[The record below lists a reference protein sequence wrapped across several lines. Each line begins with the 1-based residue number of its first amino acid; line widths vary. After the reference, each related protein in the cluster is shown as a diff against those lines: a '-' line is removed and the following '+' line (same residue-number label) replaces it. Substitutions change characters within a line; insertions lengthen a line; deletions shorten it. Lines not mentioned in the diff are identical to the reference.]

1 MTTYTRPVL
10 LLLCGLLLL
19 TLAIAVLNTLVPLWL
34 AHENLPTWQVGM
46 VSSSFFTGN
55 LLGTLLTGSLIKR
68 FGFNRSYYLASL
80 IFAVGC
86 AGLGLMVGFWSW
98 MVWRFIAGVGCAMIW
113 VVVESALMCS
123 GTSRNRGRL
132 LAAYMM
138 VYYVGTVLGQL
149 MVSKLPTDL
158 MSVLPWVTGMV
169 LAAILPLLFTRIV
182 NQNSEHQEATHVW
195 PMLRLRQARLGVNGC
210 IISGIV
216 LGSLYGL
223 MPLYLNHQGVSDSGI
238 GFWMAVMVSAGIVGQ
253 WPIGRLAD
261 RFGRLLVLR
270 VQVFVVIMGCLAM
283 LSNAAMAPALF
294 ILGAAGFTLYPV
306 AMAWA
311 CEKVE
316 HHQLVAMNQALLL
329 SYTIGSLLGPTF
341 TAMLMQNYSDNLLF
355 IMIASVSFIYLLMLL
370 RKVGEHPTPVA
381 HAGFIKS
388 LSMTGFFVPVTY
400 KTFTYCEFLL
410 PGDNSNEFSH

>member
-55 LLGTLLTGSLIKR
+55 LLGTLMTGSLIKR

-80 IFAVGC
+80 IFAAGC

-98 MVWRFIAGVGCAMIW
+98 MAWRFIAGVGCAMIW

-381 HAGFIKS
+381 HA
-388 LSMTGFFVPVTY
+388 
-400 KTFTYCEFLL
+400 
-410 PGDNSNEFSH
+410 

>member
-1 MTTYTRPVL
+1 MNTYTRPVQ

-46 VSSSFFTGN
+46 VGSSYFTGN
-55 LLGTLLTGSLIKR
+55 LVGTLLTGRLIKR
-68 FGFNRSYYLASL
+68 MGFNRSYYIASA

-86 AGLGLMVGFWSW
+86 VGLGIMVGFWSW
-98 MVWRFIAGVGCAMIW
+98 MFWRFVAGVGCAMIW

-138 VYYVGTVLGQL
+138 VYYVGTVLGQI

-158 MSVLPWVTGMV
+158 LTVLPVMAALV
-169 LAAILPLLFTRIV
+169 LAAILPMLFARINNQQDESHVSTR
-182 NQNSEHQEATHVW
+182 VW
-195 PMLRLRQARLGVNGC
+195 SMFTLRQARLGVNGC

-223 MPLYLNHQGVSDSGI
+223 MPLYLTHQGVSDSGI

-253 WPIGRLAD
+253 WPVGRLAD
-261 RFGRLLVLR
+261 RYGRLLVLR
-270 VQVFVVIMGCLAM
+270 VQVFVVILGCLAM

-294 ILGAAGFTLYPV
+294 VLGASGFTLYPV

-316 HHQLVAMNQALLL
+316 HHQLVSMNQALLL
-329 SYTIGSLLGPTF
+329 SYTIGSLLGPTL

-355 IMIASVSFIYLLMLL
+355 VMIACVSFVYLLMLL
-370 RKVGEHPTPVA
+370 RKAGHHPTPVA
-381 HAGFIKS
+381 HA
-388 LSMTGFFVPVTY
+388 
-400 KTFTYCEFLL
+400 
-410 PGDNSNEFSH
+410 

>member
-1 MTTYTRPVL
+1 MSTYSRPVL

-46 VSSSFFTGN
+46 VGSSYFTGN
-55 LLGTLLTGSLIKR
+55 LVGTLLTGRLIQR
-68 FGFNRSYYLASL
+68 MGFNRSYYLASL

-86 AGLGLMVGFWSW
+86 VGLGFMVGFWSW
-98 MVWRFIAGVGCAMIW
+98 MSWRFIAGVGCAMIW
-113 VVVESALMCS
+113 VVVESALMRS

-138 VYYVGTVLGQL
+138 VYYVGTALGQL

-158 MSVLPWVTGMV
+158 MSVLPWVAALT
-169 LAAILPLLFTRIV
+169 LAGILPLLFTRIV
-182 NQNSEHQEATHVW
+182 NQQPDSHEASHVW
-195 PMLRLRQARLGVNGC
+195 SMFRLRGARLGVNGC
-210 IISGIV
+210 VISGIV

-223 MPLYLNHQGVSDSGI
+223 MPLWLNHKGVSDSSI

-253 WPIGRLAD
+253 WPVGRLAD
-261 RFGRLLVLR
+261 RYGRLLVLR
-270 VQVFVVIMGCLAM
+270 VQVFVVILGCAAM
-283 LSNAAMAPALF
+283 LSQAAMAPALF

-311 CEKVE
+311 CEKVQ

-355 IMIASVSFIYLLMLL
+355 IMIAGVSFIYLLMLL
-370 RKVGEHPTPVA
+370 RKVEHHPTPVA
-381 HAGFIKS
+381 HA
-388 LSMTGFFVPVTY
+388 
-400 KTFTYCEFLL
+400 
-410 PGDNSNEFSH
+410 

>member
-1 MTTYTRPVL
+1 MSTYTRPVL

-34 AHENLPTWQVGM
+34 AHEHLPTWQVGM

-55 LLGTLLTGSLIKR
+55 LLGTLMTGSLIKR

-80 IFAVGC
+80 IFAAGC

-98 MVWRFIAGVGCAMIW
+98 MAWRFIAGVGCAMIW

-138 VYYVGTVLGQL
+138 IYYIGTVLGQL

-182 NQNSEHQEATHVW
+182 NQSSEHQEATHIW

-381 HAGFIKS
+381 HA
-388 LSMTGFFVPVTY
+388 
-400 KTFTYCEFLL
+400 
-410 PGDNSNEFSH
+410 

>member
-55 LLGTLLTGSLIKR
+55 LLGTLVTGSLIKR

-80 IFAVGC
+80 IFAAGC

-98 MVWRFIAGVGCAMIW
+98 MAWRFIAGVGCAMIW

-238 GFWMAVMVSAGIVGQ
+238 GFWMAVMVSAGILGQ

-381 HAGFIKS
+381 HA
-388 LSMTGFFVPVTY
+388 
-400 KTFTYCEFLL
+400 
-410 PGDNSNEFSH
+410 

>member
-1 MTTYTRPVL
+1 MSTYTRPVM
-10 LLLCGLLLL
+10 LLLCGLMLL
-19 TLAIAVLNTLVPLWL
+19 TLALAVLNTLVPLWL
-34 AHENLPTWQVGM
+34 AHEHLPTWQVGM
-46 VSSSFFTGN
+46 VGSSYFTGN
-55 LLGTLLTGSLIKR
+55 LLGTMVTGWLIKR
-68 FGFNRSYYLASL
+68 QGFNRSYYLASL
-80 IFAVGC
+80 IFAAGC

-98 MVWRFIAGVGCAMIW
+98 MMWRFIAGVGCAMIW

-158 MSVLPWVTGMV
+158 ASVLPWVTAMV

-182 NQNSEHQEATHVW
+182 NDRSESQEATPVW
-195 PMLRLRQARLGVNGC
+195 PMLRLRHARLGVNGC

-223 MPLYLNHQGVSDSGI
+223 MPLYLNHQGVSDAGI

-253 WPIGRLAD
+253 WPVGRLAD

-270 VQVFVVIMGCLAM
+270 VQVFVVILGCLAM
-283 LSNAAMAPALF
+283 LSNAAMGPALF
-294 ILGAAGFTLYPV
+294 VLGAAGFTLYPV

-329 SYTIGSLLGPTF
+329 SYTVGSLLGPTL

-355 IMIASVSFIYLLMLL
+355 MMIAGVAFVYLLMLL
-370 RKVGEHPTPVA
+370 RKAGHHPTPVA
-381 HAGFIKS
+381 HA
-388 LSMTGFFVPVTY
+388 
-400 KTFTYCEFLL
+400 
-410 PGDNSNEFSH
+410 

>member
-1 MTTYTRPVL
+1 MTIYTRPVL

-34 AHENLPTWQVGM
+34 AHENLPIWQVGM

-55 LLGTLLTGSLIKR
+55 LLGTLVTGSLIKR

-80 IFAVGC
+80 LFAVGC

-138 VYYVGTVLGQL
+138 VYYIGTVLGQL

-381 HAGFIKS
+381 HA
-388 LSMTGFFVPVTY
+388 
-400 KTFTYCEFLL
+400 
-410 PGDNSNEFSH
+410 

>member
-1 MTTYTRPVL
+1 MSTYTRPVL

-34 AHENLPTWQVGM
+34 AHEHLPTWQVGM

-55 LLGTLLTGSLIKR
+55 LLGTLMTGSLIKR

-80 IFAVGC
+80 IFAAGC

-98 MVWRFIAGVGCAMIW
+98 MAWRFIAGVGCAMIW

-138 VYYVGTVLGQL
+138 VYYIGTVLGQL

-182 NQNSEHQEATHVW
+182 NQSSEHQEATHIW

-261 RFGRLLVLR
+261 LFGRLLVLR

-381 HAGFIKS
+381 HA
-388 LSMTGFFVPVTY
+388 
-400 KTFTYCEFLL
+400 
-410 PGDNSNEFSH
+410 

>member
-1 MTTYTRPVL
+1 MSIYTRPVL

-34 AHENLPTWQVGM
+34 AHDNLPTWQVGM
-46 VSSSFFTGN
+46 VGSSYFTGN
-55 LLGTLLTGSLIKR
+55 LLGTLITGALIKR
-68 FGFNRSYYLASL
+68 YGFNRSYYLASL
-80 IFAVGC
+80 IFAAGC
-86 AGLGLMVGFWSW
+86 AGLGMTLGFWSW
-98 MVWRFIAGVGCAMIW
+98 LAWRFIAGVGCAMIW

-123 GTSRNRGRL
+123 GTARNRGRL

-138 VYYVGTVLGQL
+138 VYYLGTVAGQL

-169 LAAILPLLFTRIV
+169 MAAILPLLFTRIV
-182 NQNSEHQEATHVW
+182 NSSSEHQEKTHVW
-195 PMLRLRQARLGVNGC
+195 PMCKLRQARLGVNGC

-238 GFWMAVMVSAGIVGQ
+238 GFWMAVMVSAGIIGQ
-253 WPIGRLAD
+253 WPIGKLAD

-270 VQVFVVIMGCLAM
+270 VQVFVVIVGCMAM
-283 LSNAAMAPALF
+283 LAQAAMAPALF
-294 ILGAAGFTLYPV
+294 VLGAAGFTLYPV

-341 TAMLMQNYSDNLLF
+341 TAMLMQSYSDSLLF
-355 IMIASVSFIYLLMLL
+355 VMIASVSFVYLMMLM
-370 RKVGEHPTPVA
+370 RKAGHHPTPVA
-381 HAGFIKS
+381 HA
-388 LSMTGFFVPVTY
+388 
-400 KTFTYCEFLL
+400 
-410 PGDNSNEFSH
+410 

>member
-86 AGLGLMVGFWSW
+86 AGLGLMVGFWNW
-98 MVWRFIAGVGCAMIW
+98 MAWRFIAGVGCAMIW

-182 NQNSEHQEATHVW
+182 NQKSEHQEATHIW

-223 MPLYLNHQGVSDSGI
+223 MPLYLNHQGVSDAGI

-270 VQVFVVIMGCLAM
+270 VQVFVVIMGCFAM

-341 TAMLMQNYSDNLLF
+341 TAMLMQSYSDNLLF

-370 RKVGEHPTPVA
+370 RKAGEHPTPVA
-381 HAGFIKS
+381 HA
-388 LSMTGFFVPVTY
+388 
-400 KTFTYCEFLL
+400 
-410 PGDNSNEFSH
+410 

>member
-1 MTTYTRPVL
+1 MSTYTRPVL
-10 LLLCGLLLL
+10 LLLCGLMLL
-19 TLAIAVLNTLVPLWL
+19 TLAIATLNTLVPLWL

-46 VSSSFFTGN
+46 VGSSYFTGN
-55 LLGTLLTGSLIKR
+55 LLGTLLTGRLIR
-68 FGFNRSYYLASL
+68 RLGFNRSYYIASL
-80 IFAVGC
+80 IFAAGC
-86 AGLGLMVGFWSW
+86 VGLGLMVGFWSW
-98 MVWRFIAGVGCAMIW
+98 MIWRFIAGVGCAMIW

-138 VYYVGTVLGQL
+138 VYYVGTVLGQVI
-149 MVSKLPTDL
+149 VSKLPTDL
-158 MSVLPWVTGMV
+158 MSVLPLMTGLV

-182 NQNSEHQEATHVW
+182 NQQSEEQAATSVW

-210 IISGIV
+210 IISGII

-223 MPLYLNHQGVSDSGI
+223 MPLYLSHQGISDSGI
-238 GFWMAVMVSAGIVGQ
+238 GFWMALMVSSGIIGQ
-253 WPIGRLAD
+253 WPVGRLAD

-270 VQVFVVIMGCLAM
+270 VQVFIVIIGCMGM

-294 ILGAAGFTLYPV
+294 VLGTAGFTLYPV

-329 SYTIGSLLGPTF
+329 SYTIGSLLGPTL
-341 TAMLMQNYSDNLLF
+341 TAMLMQSYSDSLLF
-355 IMIASVSFIYLLMLL
+355 IMIAGVSFIYLVMLM
-370 RKVGEHPTPVA
+370 RKAGHHPTPVA
-381 HAGFIKS
+381 HA
-388 LSMTGFFVPVTY
+388 
-400 KTFTYCEFLL
+400 
-410 PGDNSNEFSH
+410 

>member
-80 IFAVGC
+80 IFAAGC
-86 AGLGLMVGFWSW
+86 AGLGLMVGFWSL
-98 MVWRFIAGVGCAMIW
+98 MAWRFIAGVGCAMIW

-182 NQNSEHQEATHVW
+182 NQKSEHQEATHIW

-223 MPLYLNHQGVSDSGI
+223 MPLYLNHQGVSDAGI

-341 TAMLMQNYSDNLLF
+341 TAMLMQSYSDNLLF

-370 RKVGEHPTPVA
+370 RKAGEHPTPVA
-381 HAGFIKS
+381 HA
-388 LSMTGFFVPVTY
+388 
-400 KTFTYCEFLL
+400 
-410 PGDNSNEFSH
+410 

>member
-195 PMLRLRQARLGVNGC
+195 PMLRLHQARLGVNGC

-381 HAGFIKS
+381 HA
-388 LSMTGFFVPVTY
+388 
-400 KTFTYCEFLL
+400 
-410 PGDNSNEFSH
+410 

>member
-1 MTTYTRPVL
+1 MSTYTRPVL

-34 AHENLPTWQVGM
+34 AHDNLPTWQVGM
-46 VSSSFFTGN
+46 VSSSYFTGN
-55 LLGTLLTGSLIKR
+55 LLGTLITGALIKR
-68 FGFNRSYYLASL
+68 FGFNRSYYIASL
-80 IFAVGC
+80 IFAAGC
-86 AGLGLMVGFWSW
+86 AGLGVTLGFWSW
-98 MVWRFIAGVGCAMIW
+98 LAWRFIAGIGCAMIW

-138 VYYVGTVLGQL
+138 VYYMGTVAGQL

-169 LAAILPLLFTRIV
+169 MAAILPLLFTRIV
-182 NQNSEHQEATHVW
+182 NSSSEHQEKTLVW
-195 PMLRLRQARLGVNGC
+195 PMFKLRQARLGVNGC

-238 GFWMAVMVSAGIVGQ
+238 GFWMAVMVSAGIIGQ
-253 WPIGRLAD
+253 WPVGKLAD

-270 VQVFVVIMGCLAM
+270 VQVFVVIVGCMAM
-283 LSNAAMAPALF
+283 LTQAAMAPALF
-294 ILGAAGFTLYPV
+294 VLGAAGFTLYPV

-316 HHQLVAMNQALLL
+316 QHQLVAMNQALLL

-341 TAMLMQNYSDNLLF
+341 TAMLMQSYSDSLLF
-355 IMIASVSFIYLLMLL
+355 VMIASVSFVYLMMLM
-370 RKVGEHPTPVA
+370 RKAGHHPTPVA
-381 HAGFIKS
+381 HA
-388 LSMTGFFVPVTY
+388 
-400 KTFTYCEFLL
+400 
-410 PGDNSNEFSH
+410 

>member
-1 MTTYTRPVL
+1 MTIYTRPVL

-55 LLGTLLTGSLIKR
+55 LLGTLMTGSLIKR
-68 FGFNRSYYLASL
+68 VGFNRSYYLASL
-80 IFAVGC
+80 IFAAGC

-98 MVWRFIAGVGCAMIW
+98 MIWRFIAGVGCAMIW

-223 MPLYLNHQGVSDSGI
+223 MPLYLNHQGVSDSGS

-355 IMIASVSFIYLLMLL
+355 IMIASVSFIYLIMLL
-370 RKVGEHPTPVA
+370 RKAGEHPTPVA
-381 HAGFIKS
+381 HA
-388 LSMTGFFVPVTY
+388 
-400 KTFTYCEFLL
+400 
-410 PGDNSNEFSH
+410 

>member
-1 MTTYTRPVL
+1 MSTYSRPVQ

-34 AHENLPTWQVGM
+34 AHENMPTWQVGM
-46 VSSSFFTGN
+46 IGSSYFTGN
-55 LLGTLLTGSLIKR
+55 LLGTVIAGKMIKR
-68 FGFNRSYYLASL
+68 LGFNRCYYLASL

-86 AGLGLMVGFWSW
+86 VGLGVMMGFWSW
-98 MVWRFIAGVGCAMIW
+98 MSMRFVAGVGCAMIW

-123 GTSRNRGRL
+123 GTSHNRGRL

-138 VYYVGTVLGQL
+138 VYYVGTVLGQV

-158 MSVLPWVTGMV
+158 MSVLPWVTGLV
-169 LAAILPLLFTRIV
+169 LAAILPLLFTRIL
-182 NQNSEHQEATHVW
+182 NQHNDHQEPARVW
-195 PMLRLRQARLGVNGC
+195 PMFRLRQARLGVNGC

-223 MPLYLNHQGVSDSGI
+223 MPLYLNHQGVSDAGI

-261 RFGRLLVLR
+261 KFGRLLVLR
-270 VQVFVVIMGCLAM
+270 VQVFVVIMGCMAM
-283 LSNAAMAPALF
+283 LGNASMAPALF

-316 HHQLVAMNQALLL
+316 QHQLVAMNQALLL
-329 SYTIGSLLGPTF
+329 SYTIGSLLGPTL

-355 IMIASVSFIYLLMLL
+355 VMIASVSFIYLLMLL
-370 RKVGEHPTPVA
+370 RKAGEHPTPVA
-381 HAGFIKS
+381 HA
-388 LSMTGFFVPVTY
+388 
-400 KTFTYCEFLL
+400 
-410 PGDNSNEFSH
+410 

>member
-1 MTTYTRPVL
+1 MSTYTRPVI
-10 LLLCGLLLL
+10 LLLCGLMLL

-46 VSSSFFTGN
+46 VGSSYFTGN
-55 LLGTLLTGSLIKR
+55 LVGTLMTGWLIKR
-68 FGFNRSYYLASL
+68 QGFNRSYYLASL
-80 IFAVGC
+80 IFAAGC
-86 AGLGLMVGFWSW
+86 AGLGLMTGFLSW
-98 MVWRFIAGVGCAMIW
+98 MMWRFIAGIGCAMIW

-149 MVSKLPTDL
+149 MISKMPTDL
-158 MSVLPWVTGMV
+158 ASVLPWVTALT
-169 LAAILPLLFTRIV
+169 LAAILPLLFTHIV
-182 NQNSEHQEATHVW
+182 SNRSENQEATPVW
-195 PMLRLRQARLGVNGC
+195 PMLRLRHARLGVNGC

-223 MPLYLNHQGVSDSGI
+223 MPLYLNHQGVSDAGI
-238 GFWMAVMVSAGIVGQ
+238 GFWMAVMISAGIVGQ
-253 WPIGRLAD
+253 WPVGRLAD

-270 VQVFVVIMGCLAM
+270 VQVFIVILGCVAM
-283 LSNAAMAPALF
+283 LSHAAMGPTLF

-329 SYTIGSLLGPTF
+329 SYTVGSLLGPTF
-341 TAMLMQNYSDNLLF
+341 TSMLMQSYSDSLLF
-355 IMIASVSFIYLLMLL
+355 VMIAGVAFVYLLMLL
-370 RKVGEHPTPVA
+370 RKAGHHTKPVA
-381 HAGFIKS
+381 HA
-388 LSMTGFFVPVTY
+388 
-400 KTFTYCEFLL
+400 
-410 PGDNSNEFSH
+410 

>member
-341 TAMLMQNYSDNLLF
+341 TAILMQNYSDNLLF

-381 HAGFIKS
+381 HA
-388 LSMTGFFVPVTY
+388 
-400 KTFTYCEFLL
+400 
-410 PGDNSNEFSH
+410 

>member
-55 LLGTLLTGSLIKR
+55 LLGTLVTGSLIKR

-80 IFAVGC
+80 IFAAGC

-98 MVWRFIAGVGCAMIW
+98 MAWRFIAGVGCAMIW

-261 RFGRLLVLR
+261 LFGRLLVLR

-381 HAGFIKS
+381 HA
-388 LSMTGFFVPVTY
+388 
-400 KTFTYCEFLL
+400 
-410 PGDNSNEFSH
+410 

>member
-1 MTTYTRPVL
+1 MSTYTRPVL
-10 LLLCGLLLL
+10 LLLCGLMLL
-19 TLAIAVLNTLVPLWL
+19 TLAIATLNTLVPLWL

-46 VSSSFFTGN
+46 VGSSYFTGN
-55 LLGTLLTGSLIKR
+55 LLGTLLTGRLIR
-68 FGFNRSYYLASL
+68 RLGFNRSYYIASL
-80 IFAVGC
+80 IFAAGC
-86 AGLGLMVGFWSW
+86 VGLGLMVGFWSW
-98 MVWRFIAGVGCAMIW
+98 MIWRFIAGVGCAMIW

-138 VYYVGTVLGQL
+138 VYYVGTVLGQVI
-149 MVSKLPTDL
+149 VSKLPTDL
-158 MSVLPWVTGMV
+158 MSVLPLMTGLV

-182 NQNSEHQEATHVW
+182 NQQSEEQAATSVW

-210 IISGIV
+210 IISGII

-223 MPLYLNHQGVSDSGI
+223 MPLYLSHQGISDSGI
-238 GFWMAVMVSAGIVGQ
+238 GFWMALMVSSGIIGQ
-253 WPIGRLAD
+253 WPVGRLAD

-270 VQVFVVIMGCLAM
+270 VQVFVVIIGCMGM

-294 ILGAAGFTLYPV
+294 VLGTAGFTLYPV

-329 SYTIGSLLGPTF
+329 SYTIGSLLGPTL
-341 TAMLMQNYSDNLLF
+341 TAMLMQSYSDSLLF
-355 IMIASVSFIYLLMLL
+355 IMIAGVSFIYLVMLM
-370 RKVGEHPTPVA
+370 RKAGHHPTPVA
-381 HAGFIKS
+381 HA
-388 LSMTGFFVPVTY
+388 
-400 KTFTYCEFLL
+400 
-410 PGDNSNEFSH
+410 

>member
-1 MTTYTRPVL
+1 MSTYTRPVL

-34 AHENLPTWQVGM
+34 AHENLPTWQVGV
-46 VSSSFFTGN
+46 VSSSYFTGN
-55 LLGTLLTGSLIKR
+55 LVGTLLTGSLIKR
-68 FGFNRSYYLASL
+68 WGFNRSYYFASL
-80 IFAVGC
+80 LFAAGC
-86 AGLGLMVGFWSW
+86 VGLGLMVGFWSW
-98 MVWRFIAGVGCAMIW
+98 MSWRFIAGVGCAMIW

-138 VYYVGTVLGQL
+138 IYYVGTVLGQVL
-149 MVSKLPTDL
+149 VSKLSTEL
-158 MSVLPWVTGMV
+158 MDVLPWVTGLT

-182 NQNSEHQEATHVW
+182 NQNSEHQENTPVW
-195 PMLRLRQARLGVNGC
+195 SMFKLRQARLGVNGC

-223 MPLYLNHQGVSDSGI
+223 MPLYLNHQGVSNSGI

-270 VQVFVVIMGCLAM
+270 VQVFVVILGCLAM

-294 ILGAAGFTLYPV
+294 ILGAAGFTVYPV

-329 SYTIGSLLGPTF
+329 SYTIGSLLGPTL
-341 TAMLMQNYSDNLLF
+341 TALLMQKYSDNLLF
-355 IMIASVSFIYLLMLL
+355 IMIASVSFVYLLMLL
-370 RKVGEHPTPVA
+370 RKAGQHPTPVV
-381 HAGFIKS
+381 HA
-388 LSMTGFFVPVTY
+388 
-400 KTFTYCEFLL
+400 
-410 PGDNSNEFSH
+410 

>member
-1 MTTYTRPVL
+1 MTIYTRPVL

-46 VSSSFFTGN
+46 VSSSFFAGN
-55 LLGTLLTGSLIKR
+55 LLGTLMTGSLIKR
-68 FGFNRSYYLASL
+68 VGFNRSYYLASL
-80 IFAVGC
+80 IFAAGC

-98 MVWRFIAGVGCAMIW
+98 MIWRFIAGVGCAMIW

-370 RKVGEHPTPVA
+370 RKAGEHPTPVA
-381 HAGFIKS
+381 HA
-388 LSMTGFFVPVTY
+388 
-400 KTFTYCEFLL
+400 
-410 PGDNSNEFSH
+410 

>member
-80 IFAVGC
+80 IFAAGC

-98 MVWRFIAGVGCAMIW
+98 MAWRFIAGVGCAMIW

-182 NQNSEHQEATHVW
+182 NQKSEHQEATHIW

-223 MPLYLNHQGVSDSGI
+223 MPLYLNHQGVSDAGI

-316 HHQLVAMNQALLL
+316 HQQLVAMNQALLL

-341 TAMLMQNYSDNLLF
+341 TAMLMQSYSDNLLF

-370 RKVGEHPTPVA
+370 RKAGEHPTPVA
-381 HAGFIKS
+381 HA
-388 LSMTGFFVPVTY
+388 
-400 KTFTYCEFLL
+400 
-410 PGDNSNEFSH
+410 

>member
-1 MTTYTRPVL
+1 MSTYTRPVML
-10 LLLCGLLLL
+10 LLSGLLLL

-55 LLGTLLTGSLIKR
+55 LLGTLVTGSLIKR

-80 IFAVGC
+80 IFAAGC

-98 MVWRFIAGVGCAMIW
+98 MAWRFIAGVGCAMIW

-370 RKVGEHPTPVA
+370 RKAGEHPTPVA
-381 HAGFIKS
+381 HA
-388 LSMTGFFVPVTY
+388 
-400 KTFTYCEFLL
+400 
-410 PGDNSNEFSH
+410 